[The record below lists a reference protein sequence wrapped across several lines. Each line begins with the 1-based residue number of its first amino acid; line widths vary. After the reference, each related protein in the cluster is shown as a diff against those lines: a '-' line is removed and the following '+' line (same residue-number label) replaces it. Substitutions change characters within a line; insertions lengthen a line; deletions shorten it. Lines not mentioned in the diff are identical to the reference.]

1 MAESKQQRKD
11 VEDEHCLRARESS
24 EQEGTRSKRR
34 NTVRAWVM
42 DAQFSVKTMILVLTD
57 EEQASNEC
65 SGNSRVR

>member
-11 VEDEHCLRARESS
+11 EEDEHRLRARESS
-24 EQEGTRSKRR
+24 EREGTRGKRR

-57 EEQASNEC
+57 EEQASNER
-65 SGNSRVR
+65 SGNSHVR